1 MKSCPICET
10 AYPNGLAVC
19 SKDGAVLVPN
29 VEREPGTIISGKY
42 RIVRTLG
49 HGGMGTV
56 YLVEH
61 MLLGRL
67 RALKF
72 IQGHLAHDIRF
83 VKRFRQEA
91 QTAIE
96 LRHSNIVEVV
106 DLDQAEDGTPYIAME
121 FVDGP
126 DLRVVLQ
133 SGALPID
140 RAIAI
145 ARGVAL
151 GLGAAHAKGVVHRD
165 LKPENILLAG
175 HRNGATHPKLAD
187 FGIAA
192 INDAATAISRTSL
205 LLTPEYA
212 APEQW
217 RGMAVHQ
224 FDGRTDLYAL
234 GGVLYEMLTG
244 RNPFQAENAEG
255 WMYQHLQFEPP
266 RPSMV
271 RPEVAEWPGLDEAV
285 LHLLAKNRDR
295 RTPNAIAAFDAL
307 QALRCVRYA
316 DVEETVLVHRSLRF
330 KHPELP
336 ARLERPTAEPGSSA
350 AAANGGEETQSR
362 GSHWGFMGLIA
373 AAAAF
378 IALTIAALAIPASTV
393 YGYGR
398 RLDSPRHPGLA
409 MLLYHVACSRGSGVA
424 CASLGLDYET
434 ESGGQSDPASAAPF
448 FSRAC
453 ADEYLP
459 GCVEAGRAYE
469 LGRGVQQNEPR
480 AVEFYSR
487 ACNLSDPEG
496 CASLGRMY
504 EQGSGVDQ
512 DYSHAIA
519 LFAQSCESANADGC
533 EGLARSY
540 RDGHGVDRDPKMAA
554 TLFDKAG
561 SLTHR

>member
-1 MKSCPICET
+1 VKTCPICET
-10 AYPNGLAVC
+10 AYPNDLATC
-19 SKDGAVLVPN
+19 SKDGAVLVPSF
-29 VEREPGTIISGKY
+29 EREPGTVIRGKY

-56 YLVEH
+56 YLAEH

-72 IQGHLAHDIRF
+72 ILGHLAQDPRF

-126 DLRVVLQ
+126 DLRTVLQ
-133 SGALPID
+133 SGALPIE

-151 GLGAAHAKGVVHRD
+151 GLGVAHAKGIVHRD

-175 HRNGATHPKLAD
+175 HRSSAPHPKLAD

-192 INDAATAISRTSL
+192 MNDAATAISRTSMM
-205 LLTPEYA
+205 LTPEYA
-212 APEQW
+212 SPEQW
-217 RGMAVHQ
+217 RGMPLRQ
-224 FDGRTDLYAL
+224 LDGRADLYAL

-255 WMYQHLQFEPP
+255 WMYQHLEFEPP

-271 RPEVAEWPGLDEAV
+271 RPEAGEWPGLDEAV
-285 LHLLAKNRDR
+285 LHLLVKNRDR
-295 RTPNAIAAFDAL
+295 RTPNAVAAFDEL
-307 QALRCVRYA
+307 QALRCVRHA
-316 DVEETVLVHRSLRF
+316 DMEQTILVHRSMRF

-336 ARLERPTAEPGSSA
+336 ARLTPLEPVRSA
-350 AAANGGEETQSR
+350 AAAGSGDDKPER
-362 GSHWGFMGLIA
+362 GSRWVLAGGAIA
-373 AAAAF
+373 AAAF
-378 IALTIAALAIPASTV
+378 VALVVAGMAMSAATI

-398 RLDSPRHPGLA
+398 RVDRPSHPGLA
-409 MLLYHVACSRGSGVA
+409 MLLYRVACSRGSGEA
-424 CASLGLDYET
+424 CSSLGLDYE
-434 ESGGQSDPASAAPF
+434 SASSGQSDPAKAAQF

-459 GCVEAGRAYE
+459 GCVEAGRSYE
-469 LGRGVQQNEPR
+469 LGRGVKQSEPR
-480 AVEFYSR
+480 AVEFYTR
-487 ACNLSDPEG
+487 ACTLSDPEG

-519 LFAQSCESANADGC
+519 LFAQACEGGNGDGC

-540 RDGHGVDRDPKMAA
+540 RDGHGVDRDAKMAA
-554 TLFDKAG
+554 TLFEKAG
-561 SLTHR
+561 TLSRR

>member
-1 MKSCPICET
+1 MKTCPICET
-10 AYPNGLAVC
+10 AYPNDLATC
-19 SKDGAVLVPN
+19 SKDGAVLVPSM
-29 VEREPGTIISGKY
+29 EREPGTVIRGKY

-56 YLVEH
+56 YLAEH

-72 IQGHLAHDIRF
+72 ILGHLAQDPRF

-126 DLRVVLQ
+126 DLRTVLH
-133 SGALPID
+133 SGALHID

-151 GLGAAHAKGVVHRD
+151 GLGAAHAKGIVHRD

-175 HRNGATHPKLAD
+175 HRAGATHPKLAD

-192 INDAATAISRTSL
+192 MNDAATAISRTSMM
-205 LLTPEYA
+205 LTPEYA
-212 APEQW
+212 SPEQW
-217 RGMAVHQ
+217 RGMPLRQ
-224 FDGRTDLYAL
+224 LDGRADLYAL

-255 WMYQHLQFEPP
+255 WMYQHLEFEPP

-285 LHLLAKNRDR
+285 LHLLVKNRDR
-295 RTPNAIAAFDAL
+295 RTPNAVAAFDEL
-307 QALRCVRYA
+307 QALRCVRHA
-316 DVEETVLVHRSLRF
+316 DAEETILVHRSMRF
-330 KHPELP
+330 KHPEKP
-336 ARLERPTAEPGSSA
+336 ARLTPLEPVRAATATEVGDERPE
-350 AAANGGEETQSR
+350 R
-362 GSHWGFMGLIA
+362 GSRWMLTGIVIA
-373 AAAAF
+373 AAAF
-378 IALTIAALAIPASTV
+378 VALVVAGMAMSAATI

-398 RLDSPRHPGLA
+398 RVDRPSHPGLA
-409 MLLYHVACSRGSGVA
+409 MLLYHVACSRGSGEA
-424 CASLGLDYET
+424 CSSLGLDYESG
-434 ESGGQSDPASAAPF
+434 SGGQSDPTRAAQF

-480 AVEFYSR
+480 AVEFYTR
-487 ACNLSDPEG
+487 ACTLSDPEG

-519 LFAQSCESANADGC
+519 LFAQACEGGNGDGC
-533 EGLARSY
+533 EGLARAY
-540 RDGHGVDRDPKMAA
+540 RDGHGVDRDAKMAA
-554 TLFDKAG
+554 TLFEKAG
-561 SLTHR
+561 TLSRR

>member
-1 MKSCPICET
+1 MKSCPVCET
-10 AYPNGLAVC
+10 AYPNDLAVC

-29 VEREPGTIISGKY
+29 AEREPGAIIRGKY

-56 YLVEH
+56 YLAEH

-72 IQGHLAHDIRF
+72 ILGNLAHDIRF

-91 QTAIE
+91 QTAVE
-96 LRHSNIVEVV
+96 LRHPNIVEVV

-126 DLRVVLQ
+126 DLRTVLQ

-151 GLGAAHAKGVVHRD
+151 GLGAAHARGIVHRD
-165 LKPENILLAG
+165 LKPENILLTA
-175 HRNGATHPKLAD
+175 HRRDATHPKLAD

-192 INDAATAISRTSL
+192 INDAAGAISRTSL

-212 APEQW
+212 SPEQW
-217 RGMAVHQ
+217 RGTAVQ
-224 FDGRTDLYAL
+224 QLDGRTDLYAL
-234 GGVLYEMLTG
+234 GCVLYEMLTG
-244 RNPFQAENAEG
+244 RNPFQAEDPHG
-255 WMYQHLQFEPP
+255 WMHQHLEVEPP

-271 RPEVAEWPGLDEAV
+271 RPEVAEWAGLDEAV
-285 LHLLAKNRDR
+285 LRLLAKNRDR
-295 RTPNAIAAFDAL
+295 RTPSAIAAFDAL
-307 QALRCVRYA
+307 QALRRLPHT
-316 DVEETVLVHRSLRF
+316 DVDDVIVQRTMRF
-330 KHPELP
+330 KHPERP
-336 ARLERPTAEPGSSA
+336 ARLERPPAKSAPSTA
-350 AAANGGEETQSR
+350 AADETEQTSWQRSR
-362 GSHWGFMGLIA
+362 GIFIGVIA
-373 AAAAF
+373 AAALLLGLA
-378 IALTIAALAIPASTV
+378 IAAASIPAATLNS
-393 YGYGR
+393 YGR
-398 RLDSPRHPGLA
+398 KLDSPSHPGLA
-409 MLLYHVACSRGSGVA
+409 MMLYHVACSRGSGQA
-424 CASLGLDYET
+424 CASMGLDYED
-434 ESGGQSDPASAAPF
+434 EAGGDFDPEQAAQF

-459 GCVEAGRAYE
+459 GCVEAGRVYE
-469 LGRGVQQNEPR
+469 RGRGVQQNLPR

-487 ACNLSDPEG
+487 ACTLSDPEG

-512 DYSHAIA
+512 DYGHAVA
-519 LFAQSCESANADGC
+519 LFAQSCESANRDGC

-540 RDGHGVDRDPKMAA
+540 RDGHGVDRDPNMAA
-554 TLFDKAG
+554 TLFEKAET
-561 SLTHR
+561 LTRR